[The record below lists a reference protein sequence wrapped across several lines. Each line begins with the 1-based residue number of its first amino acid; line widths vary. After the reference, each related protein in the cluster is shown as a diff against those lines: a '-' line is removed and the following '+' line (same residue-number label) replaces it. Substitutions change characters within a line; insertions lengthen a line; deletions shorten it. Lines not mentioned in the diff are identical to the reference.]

1 MAVTK
6 TNALP
11 QQQVTLG
18 TIKGV
23 IRDIALAANDYVTGG
38 ISFADQHPFS
48 ELLGAVPIG
57 QSGNGAGYHVV
68 VDIANEKVRFFEEES
83 VAAGGPLLEVA
94 NGAGV
99 AVTVRL
105 LILGY

>member
-6 TNALP
+6 TNALA

-18 TIKGV
+18 TVKGV
-23 IRDIALAANDYVTGG
+23 VCDIALAANDYVTGG

-48 ELLGAVPIG
+48 ELVGAVALGA
-57 QSGNGAGYHVV
+57 SGNGAGYHVA
-68 VDIANEKVRFFEEES
+68 VDIANEKVRLFEEES
-83 VAAGGPLLEVA
+83 VAAGGPLVEVA

-99 AVTVRL
+99 ATTVRL